1 MLQPTNER
9 LSGFA
14 SRAEFDRKNRFF
26 QEDDAIEVL
35 V

>member
-26 QEDDAIEVL
+26 QDDEPL
-35 V
+35 